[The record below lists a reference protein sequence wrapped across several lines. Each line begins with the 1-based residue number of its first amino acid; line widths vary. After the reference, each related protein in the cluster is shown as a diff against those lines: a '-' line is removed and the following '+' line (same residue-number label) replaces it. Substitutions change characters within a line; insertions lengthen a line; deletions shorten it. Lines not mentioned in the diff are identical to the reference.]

1 MFCPNCGA
9 QVEDGTAFC
18 SNCGAKIEAAQP
30 QNVVQPESQVQPEP
44 QVQPGEDNFYQQPA
58 QEPKVSK
65 KNIKMIAGIA
75 VAVIAVIIVVKL
87 VAGLF
92 GGSKDTLVRVYDSDA
107 GKSTL
112 YLNNKKI
119 ETIKGNADIYT
130 NIDKSAF
137 YVVANQDAY
146 YVKGK
151 KLEKILSDCSSVKVA
166 AHGKAAILQEGDT
179 VYRYTGSKL
188 EELADGDYVSYVAIS
203 GDGKSYAYTICDDDD
218 DYISYVGTKAGKDN
232 KVKDVEIFAISND
245 GKYFYGIDT
254 DRNLILVD
262 KKGND
267 EVLEKD
273 VDDYI
278 GLNSDGTELMFVKD
292 GKTYVSV
299 KGKEKQKVSGS
310 EVYSVLIKGENTYG
324 NDYYPVKSF
333 KKAIVVMSGEVAV
346 LSNKYEAETIVDLDR
361 FYGITDDL
369 SAVYYSD
376 GGDLYYAKAKKN
388 AKGKKLAEDVKQFA
402 MSNDGKNIYYINED
416 DELCYIKGNGKAK
429 VIDDDPDVSL
439 SYAYV
444 SGSNLYAADDDTWYC
459 IKGKKSQKLK
469 VDGLTYSSS
478 SDAVYAYK
486 DEEAY
491 IVKGSSLK
499 PLKGDFKEIS
509 SIFVR

>member
-9 QVEDGTAFC
+9 QVEDGSAFC
-18 SNCGAKIEAAQP
+18 SNCGAKIEAVQP

-119 ETIKGNADIYT
+119 DTIKGNADIYT

-203 GDGKSYAYTICDDDD
+203 GDGKSYAYTISDDD

-310 EVYSVLIKGENTYG
+310 EVYSVLIKGEKTYG

-388 AKGKKLAEDVKQFA
+388 AKGKKLAEDVEQFA

-439 SYAYV
+439 GYAYV
-444 SGSNLYAADDDTWYC
+444 SGSNLYAVDDDTWYC

-478 SDAVYAYK
+478 SDVVYAYK
-486 DEEAY
+486 DDEAY